1 MTNINRMA
9 DIETKLA
16 ALRETD
22 AYKVEVAIAD
32 FTTDVDELMEGQG
45 LTKRELAERLGVTP
59 ANVSK
64 ILRGD
69 NNFTIRTMAR
79 VAGALGRYVRVHLA
93 PDGVAVR
100 WRELTPE
107 EARAEVEVAEVRLG
121 PELGMRLERLVERT
135 GASKAECVREAVGR
149 FLDQIEDRDN
159 VLERL
164 RKKARLYGHDETEE
178 LEAVLEEDAAV
189 LPEDAES

>member
-1 MTNINRMA
+1 MTNTSRMA

-59 ANVSK
+59 ANISK

-93 PDGVAVR
+93 PDDVVVR
-100 WRELTPE
+100 WRELTPK

-149 FLDQIEDRDN
+149 FLDQIEDRDT
-159 VLERL
+159 VLDRL
-164 RKKARLYGHDETEE
+164 RKKARFYEVDE
-178 LEAVLEEDAAV
+178 LERVVEEDSDDAA
-189 LPEDAES
+189 E